1 MRFMETSKYE
11 REDSSG
17 TPTWASLMAGIGLV
31 AAVLGGVIDLVTH
44 GNLPWPEG
52 AFQNPDVLVPV
63 IALLMSFLAVFVLGE
78 VLRLAPRDVTAED
91 D

>member
-1 MRFMETSKYE
+1 MGLITATVAGAM
-11 REDSSG
+11 
-17 TPTWASLMAGIGLV
+17 SL
-31 AAVLGGVIDLVTH
+31 VLH
-44 GNLPWPEG
+44 GALPWPEG
-52 AFQNPDVLVPV
+52 AFQDPDVLVPV

>member
-1 MRFMETSKYE
+1 M
-11 REDSSG
+11 
-17 TPTWASLMAGIGLV
+17 
-31 AAVLGGVIDLVTH
+31 AAVVGGAMNLVTH

-78 VLRLAPRDVTAED
+78 VLRLAPRDVRAED